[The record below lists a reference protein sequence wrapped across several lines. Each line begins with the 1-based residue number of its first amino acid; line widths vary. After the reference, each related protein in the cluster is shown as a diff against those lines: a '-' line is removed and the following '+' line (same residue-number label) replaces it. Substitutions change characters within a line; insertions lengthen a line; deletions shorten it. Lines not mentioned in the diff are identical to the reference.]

1 MPVMNRISII
11 LIYTVTPL
19 LFLLLCTGPLMAQ
32 DRFTDSLL
40 FELRSSKK
48 EDSKAELYMAL

>member
-48 EDSKAELYMAL
+48 EDRKAELYMAL